1 MIKEVGFYSQLQIE
15 AGGFS
20 PPMGIDAQERLSDP
34 SNHSNL
40 LWEV

>member
-1 MIKEVGFYSQLQIE
+1 MIKEVGFHSQLQVE

-20 PPMGIDAQERLSDP
+20 PPMGTDAQECLSDL